1 MAHVTL
7 EVVGKVGVITLNTPE
22 TYNALGPQM
31 SADLLKAIDDAI
43 ADDRIRVL
51 LITGAGKGFC
61 SGAQMGE
68 DIFAS
73 GGNIAAMMDAT
84 ITPLIVR
91 LRTSDKPVVT
101 AINGPA
107 AGAGV
112 GLALA
117 GDIVIAGTS
126 AQFILSFVRLG
137 ATLDGATS
145 AIIQRAIGPFRARGM
160 AMLGEP
166 LRAAEA
172 EACGLVWKTVAD
184 DALLGEALRLAT
196 RLADGPPA
204 AMAMIKRQIE
214 ECWAMPLAD
223 VLALEAGNQAKA
235 FVTAD
240 LREGAT
246 AFVEKRAPRFT
257 GR

>member
-31 SADLLKAIDDAI
+31 SADLLKAVDDAI

-137 ATLDGATS
+137 ATGLAQCYELTH
-145 AIIQRAIGPFRARGM
+145 QLRGT
-160 AMLGEP
+160 
-166 LRAAEA
+166 AEA
-172 EACGLVWKTVAD
+172 RQVEGVRHALQHNLGLGGACV
-184 DALLGEALRLAT
+184 
-196 RLADGPPA
+196 
-204 AMAMIKRQIE
+204 
-214 ECWAMPLAD
+214 
-223 VLALEAGNQAKA
+223 
-235 FVTAD
+235 VT
-240 LREGAT
+240 LY
-246 AFVEKRAPRFT
+246 EKV
-257 GR
+257 